1 MQTGHNGSL
10 KQIAF
15 SFDDQYIASID
26 DGTRLFFRIL
36 KTEKEFAD
44 LKENFHTVNSLCF
57 HPNLP
62 LLVSG
67 GSDSTVLV
75 WDYLNSKIVDK
86 IKFSSGAVT
95 SVMFSSDGSKLLVCA
110 NSLNEL
116 NFSDKQITFSK
127 KDFFYQK
134 AYFSDLGVLFSVGN
148 GEKNFYASFNKVNN
162 SNSTNTILKRRAF
175 APFRDGTLNFYS
187 LGSKGNELTEYKL
200 SSKNNLYYK
209 NSKIT
214 EGSDKFKIIAI
225 ESSKKVRDCVYK
237 AKNILFIKLQG
248 LKKHLI

>member
-1 MQTGHNGSL
+1 MCGQTSLILQTGHNGSL

-26 DGTRLFFRIL
+26 DNEDKIILWDL
-36 KTEKEFAD
+36 KTEKQFAN
-44 LKENFHTVNSLCF
+44 LKENYHTVNSLCF

-148 GEKNFYASFNKVNN
+148 GEKNFYASFNK
-162 SNSTNTILKRRAF
+162 S
-175 APFRDGTLNFYS
+175 
-187 LGSKGNELTEYKL
+187 E
-200 SSKNNLYYK
+200 
-209 NSKIT
+209 
-214 EGSDKFKIIAI
+214 
-225 ESSKKVRDCVYK
+225 
-237 AKNILFIKLQG
+237 Q
-248 LKKHLI
+248 